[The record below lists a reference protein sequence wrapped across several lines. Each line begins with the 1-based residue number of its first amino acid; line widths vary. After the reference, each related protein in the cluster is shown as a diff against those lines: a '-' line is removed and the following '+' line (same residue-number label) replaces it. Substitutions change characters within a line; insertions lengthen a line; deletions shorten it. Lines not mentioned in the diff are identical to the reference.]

1 MKLIKGIEI
10 IGKSLWLKKQ
20 KTLILADLHIGYEEA
35 LNKQGIL
42 IPRTQFKEIFG
53 ELEGLLRQTRPK
65 TIVINGDLKHEF
77 SDISE
82 QEWNETLK
90 ILDLLLKYGKV
101 ILVKGNHDVTLG
113 PIAKKRGLKIT
124 DKYEIDGICILHGD
138 NIIKTSAKTL
148 IIGHEH
154 PAISLRAGMK
164 TEKYKCFLLG
174 TWKKQ
179 KLIVLPSFIPII
191 EGTDLRQEQLLSPYL
206 HQNLKNFEVFIAGDK
221 TYRFGKLKGIK
232 AV

>member
-1 MKLIKGIEI
+1 MNILTGIEI
-10 IGKSLWLKKQ
+10 IGKSLWLENRKM
-20 KTLILADLHIGYEEA
+20 LIISDLHIGYEEA
-35 LNKQGIL
+35 LNKRGIL
-42 IPRTQFKEIFG
+42 VPRTQFKEMFK
-53 ELEGLLRQTRPK
+53 ELEELLNKVMPK

-90 ILDLLLKYGKV
+90 ILDLLQNHCKKI
-101 ILVKGNHDVTLG
+101 ILIKGNHDTILG

-124 DKYEIDGICILHGD
+124 DKYKIDEICVIHGD
-138 NIIKTSAKTL
+138 SVVETSAKTL

-154 PAISLRAGMK
+154 PAIALKEGMK

-179 KLIVLPSFIPII
+179 NLIVMPSFLPII
-191 EGTDLRQEQLLSPYL
+191 EGTDLVQEKLLSPYL
-206 HQNLKNFEVFIAGDK
+206 KKIKNFEVFIVGDK
-221 TYRFGKLKGIK
+221 VYRFGKLKDIK
-232 AV
+232 